1 MGSDLLLLFVT
12 EAPFNPLKVIA
23 LFDKVTWYFCFQERH
38 GIFAVPTIRSFAK
51 AHYFLHLK

>member
-38 GIFAVPTIRSFAK
+38 GILQSLLLGPLPKRITFYI
-51 AHYFLHLK
+51 